1 MVNVEYRESSN
12 PHERHPHPT
21 TTSCKHGCHPRQG
34 HEAGDGGAS
43 LAVGAWFPLS
53 AESSTVAGEA
63 GYCDAE
69 VQDVYLRKR
78 LLLAWTRGSNATS

>member
-1 MVNVEYRESSN
+1 MPIGIDLFS
-12 PHERHPHPT
+12 
-21 TTSCKHGCHPRQG
+21 G
-34 HEAGDGGAS
+34 AGGLSLGAEM
-43 LAVGAWFPLS
+43 AVGAWFPLS

-69 VQDVYLRKR
+69 VQNVYLRKR